1 MNLIDLAPV
10 IYIVDDDADAR
21 SALVRVANSMHYKVI
36 SCVNAEEF
44 LSIYDADVQSC
55 LVTDLRMQGMSGL
68 ELLRHMKAS
77 GKMIPTVIISGYAE
91 TPVAV
96 DSMLAGA
103 VSFLEKTAPQ
113 HHLCEAILRALK
125 LSQQQLIKKVENER
139 IRQTLNSFTA
149 EERKIL
155 QLVAKGKLNKE
166 IAFEIGAPLRTI
178 EDRRRRLMSKIGADS
193 IVDLV
198 RFALSVEQLEEND
211 QTDSLGNDAR
221 A

>member
-1 MNLIDLAPV
+1 MNLIDPAPV
-10 IYIVDDDADAR
+10 IYVVDDDADAR
-21 SALVRVANSMHYKVI
+21 NALVRVANSMHYKVV

-77 GKMIPTVIISGYAE
+77 GQMIPTVIISGYAE

-125 LSQQQLIKKVENER
+125 LSQQQLSKKAENER
-139 IRQTLNSFTA
+139 IRQTLSSFTL

-155 QLVAKGKLNKE
+155 QLVAQGKLNKE
-166 IAFEIGAPLRTI
+166 IAFEIGAPLRTV
-178 EDRRRRLMSKIGADS
+178 EDRRRRLMTKIGAES

-198 RFALSVEQLEEND
+198 RFALSVEQLEQND
-211 QTDSLGNDAR
+211 QKDHLGNDPR

>member
-1 MNLIDLAPV
+1 MNLIDAAPV

-21 SALVRVANSMHYKVI
+21 SALVRVANSMHYMVI

-44 LSIYDADVQSC
+44 LSIYDPNVQSC

-113 HHLCEAILRALK
+113 HHLCEAIARALK
-125 LSQQQLIKKVENER
+125 LSQQQLSKKAENER
-139 IRQTLNSFTA
+139 IKQTLNSFTS
-149 EERKIL
+149 EERKVL
-155 QLVAKGKLNKE
+155 QLVAQGKLNKE

-211 QTDSLGNDAR
+211 QTDSRGNDAR